1 MGRTSEGIPML
12 KTSIL
17 AALLAAAPLAVL
29 AQDKGADTVVA
40 TVDGTPITLGEMIV
54 MKQAAAQD
62 PQMAEMGDAALY
74 EIMLDQLIQQT
85 AVAAAGQESAGVRAQ
100 LEIQRRNTL
109 AAAAIAAVAKAQP
122 TDPEIQAAYDGLFAQ
137 AEPMTEYSAAHILV
151 DSEEK
156 AREIKVELDGGA
168 DFGTLAEQNS
178 TGPSGPN
185 KGDLGW
191 FSADQ
196 MVAPFAD
203 AVKAMEKGQISD
215 PVQTEFGWHV
225 IQLNDTRMRDVPP
238 LEQVRDQI
246 GQMVLRDKV
255 QAEIQRLTSAA
266 TVEKT
271 EGIDPALLN
280 KTELLEAE

>member
-85 AVAAAGQESAGVRAQ
+85 AVAAAGRESAGVRAQ

-122 TDPEIQAAYDGLFAQ
+122 TDPELQAAYDGLFAQ
-137 AEPMTEYSAAHILV
+137 AEPVTEYSAAHILV

>member
-1 MGRTSEGIPML
+1 ML
-12 KTSIL
+12 KPSIL
-17 AALLAAAPLAVL
+17 AVLLATALPFAAT

-40 TVDGTPITLGEMIV
+40 TVNGTPITLGEMIV
-54 MKQAAAQD
+54 MKEAASQD
-62 PQMAEMGDAALY
+62 PQMAAMGDGALY

-85 AVAAAGQESAGVRAQ
+85 AVAAAGKENAGVRAQ

-109 AAAAIAAVAKAQP
+109 AAAAIAEVTKAQP
-122 TDPEIQAAYDGLFAQ
+122 TDAEIQAAYDGLFAS
-137 AEPMTEYSAAHILV
+137 AEPPTEYSAAHILV
-151 DSEEK
+151 DTEEK
-156 AREIKVELDGGA
+156 ARDIKAQLDGGA

-196 MVAPFAD
+196 MVKPFAD
-203 AVKAMEKGQISD
+203 AVAGMEKGQVSD

-225 IQLNDTRMRDVPP
+225 IKLNDTRMREAPK
-238 LEQVRDQI
+238 LEDVRDQI
-246 GQMVLRDKV
+246 SQMVLRDKV
-255 QAEIQRLTSAA
+255 QAEIERLTGEA

-271 EGIDPALLN
+271 EGIDPAALS